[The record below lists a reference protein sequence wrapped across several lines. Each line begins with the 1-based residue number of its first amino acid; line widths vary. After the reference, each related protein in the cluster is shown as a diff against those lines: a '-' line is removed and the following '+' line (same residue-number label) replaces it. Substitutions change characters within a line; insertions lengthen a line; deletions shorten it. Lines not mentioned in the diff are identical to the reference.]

1 MNSYTKYI
9 YTKCACAAFENGWK
23 TVMQKQD
30 KPFNFD
36 KRGLLLTM
44 HEFSFS
50 YYGHVYVWVL
60 FVCVIFSFSTNAF
73 QSAVIVVV
81 AVVGSS
87 IHEIQLGSFFAVSHF
102 AIDQIYLVEMCV
114 WFSCLSHRIIDFFF
128 AVAVFL
134 LFVLLW
140 ITFITKKKIAAFFM

>member
-1 MNSYTKYI
+1 
-9 YTKCACAAFENGWK
+9 
-23 TVMQKQD
+23 MQKQD

-60 FVCVIFSFSTNAF
+60 FVCLTFSFSTNAF

-81 AVVGSS
+81 VVGSS
-87 IHEIQLGSFFAVSHF
+87 IHEIQLGSFFRRIAFCHRPD
-102 AIDQIYLVEMCV
+102 I
-114 WFSCLSHRIIDFFF
+114 FSRN
-128 AVAVFL
+128 VRV
-134 LFVLLW
+134 VLM
-140 ITFITKKKIAAFFM
+140 FKP